1 MRASVIGPEM
11 NLASLDVRSVM
22 AARGRPQL
30 ASGLRARGKVRES
43 CEGAA
48 QRER

>member
-30 ASGLRARGKVRES
+30 ASGLRA
-43 CEGAA
+43 EG
-48 QRER
+48 EISVSG